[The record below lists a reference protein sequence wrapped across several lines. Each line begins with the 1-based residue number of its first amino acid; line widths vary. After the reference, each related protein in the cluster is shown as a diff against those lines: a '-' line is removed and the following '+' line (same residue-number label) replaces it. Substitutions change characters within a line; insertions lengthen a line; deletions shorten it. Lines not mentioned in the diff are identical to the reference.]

1 MKSKLQQLKGLVGRG
16 RERAA
21 ILALTPLVALKC
33 SPAFAQAA
41 DTGLPVID
49 APGDAI
55 GGGTV
60 AEGDW
65 LGSMGAWFKAGLTI
79 FLLVVTALGFGY
91 AAMGAIGRWRN
102 YSMGRI
108 EMSDFLEYAIL
119 AAVLGVFLVV
129 MATYGINTLA

>member
-1 MKSKLQQLKGLVGRG
+1 MKSKLQNLKAIAD
-16 RERAA
+16 RAHA
-21 ILALTPLVALKC
+21 RASVIALTPVVALM
-33 SPAFAQAA
+33 SRPAFAE
-41 DTGLPVID
+41 LPEIE

-55 GGGTV
+55 GGGSV
-60 AEGDW
+60 ASGDW

-129 MATYGINTLA
+129 MATYGISTLD

>member
-1 MKSKLQQLKGLVGRG
+1 MQSKQKKLKALIQ
-16 RERAA
+16 RAVQRA
-21 ILALTPLVALKC
+21 RDRAVILTLTPMVALM
-33 SPAFAQAA
+33 SRPAFA
-41 DTGLPVID
+41 DLPVID

-60 AEGDW
+60 AAGDW

-129 MATYGINTLA
+129 MATYGISTLD